1 MLTSLLL
8 INAALAIPP
17 DLGDWNVL
25 QEGPVW
31 IGCADARGYTWCR
44 SKAEL
49 PGPLAR
55 VDALLNDFANYP
67 QVMKRISETRV
78 YEPTIVHVVLDMP
91 FPFASRDY
99 IVEYVRKQQG
109 EAVVFDFR
117 TVSHPSGEPIKGSVR
132 LPHAEGQWMLEPLGP
147 SSTRVTYTWNGEL
160 LGDFPTW
167 ALPRAWST
175 QGAEVMEWLS
185 EAL

>member
-1 MLTSLLL
+1 MLTPLLL
-8 INAALAIPP
+8 TAAALAIPP
-17 DLGDWNVL
+17 DLSDWNVI
-25 QEGPVW
+25 QEGPVRVD
-31 IGCADARGYTWCR
+31 CAEARGYTWCR
-44 SKAEL
+44 STAEL
-49 PGPLAR
+49 PGSLAR

-67 QVMKRISETRV
+67 QIMKRISETRV
-78 YEPTIVHVVLDMP
+78 YAPTVVHIVLDMP

-109 EAVVFDFR
+109 ESVIFDFH
-117 TVSHPSGEPIKGSVR
+117 TVSHPNSEAIKGSVR
-132 LPHAEGQWMLEPLGP
+132 LPHAEGQWMLEPISP
-147 SSTRVTYTWNGEL
+147 SATRVTYTWNGEL